1 MSFSGLSHFQSHVQQ
16 HLIQWLAGL
25 LCVGCLGVFVSTT
38 LIASDESVD
47 AQRIQE
53 TEKALEAVMM
63 AEDIQL
69 KQFSDESQVRN
80 VIYAVKTSLPS
91 ETTLEPS
98 GLVDAPYVLKL
109 PAEKRTAYFS
119 LSSGGDV
126 TLEGIKGHWTEYRV
140 VSGQLKR
147 I

>member
-1 MSFSGLSHFQSHVQQ
+1 VSSSGLSHVQIHLQQ

-38 LIASDESVD
+38 MMASDESVD

-63 AEDIQL
+63 AGDIQI

-80 VIYAVKTSLPS
+80 VIYAVKTSLPP

-98 GLVDAPYVLKL
+98 GLVNAPYVLKL

>member
-1 MSFSGLSHFQSHVQQ
+1 VSFSGLSYFQSHLQQ

-63 AEDIQL
+63 AGDIQL

>member
-1 MSFSGLSHFQSHVQQ
+1 MSFSGLSHFQNLLQQ
-16 HLIQWLAGL
+16 HLVQWLAGL
-25 LCVGCLGVFVSTT
+25 LCVGCLGVFISTT
-38 LIASDESVD
+38 WMASDESVD

-63 AEDIQL
+63 AEDHQL
-69 KQFSDESQVRN
+69 KQFADEAQVRN
-80 VIYAVKTSLPS
+80 VIYAVKTSLPP

-98 GLVDAPYVLKL
+98 GLVDAPFVLKL
-109 PAEKRTAYFS
+109 PHEKRTAYFS
-119 LSSGGDV
+119 LSAGGDV

-140 VSGQLKR
+140 ISGQLKR

>member
-1 MSFSGLSHFQSHVQQ
+1 VSFSGLSHLQSYLQQ
-16 HLIQWLAGL
+16 HLLQGLAGL

-38 LIASDESVD
+38 WMASDETAD

-63 AEDIQL
+63 EGDIQI
-69 KQFSDESQVRN
+69 KQFSDEAQVRN
-80 VIYAVKTSLPS
+80 VIYAVKTALPPK
-91 ETTLEPS
+91 TILEPS

-126 TLEGIKGHWTEYRV
+126 TLEGIKGYWTEYRV

>member
-1 MSFSGLSHFQSHVQQ
+1 MSSSGLSHVQIHLQQ
-16 HLIQWLAGL
+16 HLIQWLAGF

-38 LIASDESVD
+38 MMASDESVD

-63 AEDIQL
+63 AGDIQI

-80 VIYAVKTSLPS
+80 VIYAVKTSLPP

-98 GLVDAPYVLKL
+98 GLVNAPYVLKL

>member
-1 MSFSGLSHFQSHVQQ
+1 MSSSGLSHVQIHLQQ

-38 LIASDESVD
+38 MMASDESVD

-63 AEDIQL
+63 AGDIQI

-80 VIYAVKTSLPS
+80 VIYAVKTSLPP

-98 GLVDAPYVLKL
+98 GLVNAPYVLKL